1 MQVTGLF
8 EERTTPV
15 ATHTDSGIGSPGGSG
30 AGDATAGRTANAIE
44 FASESARSIADPAPL
59 GLAAFALTT
68 FVLSLVNSGLI
79 AKSTEPVV
87 FGLALA
93 YGGLSQLL
101 AGMWEF
107 RKGNTFGATAFGSY
121 GAFWISFWALV
132 TFYVKSI
139 PAAEA
144 GHAVGWYLV
153 AWGIFTVIML
163 LASLRTTAVLVLLF
177 LLLALTFL
185 VLGFGN
191 IGGSSGVVKFGGW
204 LGLVTAIVAWY
215 AALAGV
221 MSSTF
226 GRPVLPN
233 PSLAER

>member
-1 MQVTGLF
+1 M
-8 EERTTPV
+8 
-15 ATHTDSGIGSPGGSG
+15 ATDSETGSAVRRG
-30 AGDATAGRTANAIE
+30 GDATAGRTASAKE
-44 FASESARSIADPAPL
+44 FASESALSIADPAPL

-68 FVLSLVNSGLI
+68 FMLSLVNSGLI
-79 AKSTEPVV
+79 SKGTEPVV

-93 YGGLSQLL
+93 YGGVGQLL

-107 RKGNTFGATAFGSY
+107 RKGNTFGATAFASY

-132 TFYVKSI
+132 TFYLKSI
-139 PAAEA
+139 PAADA

-153 AWGIFTVIML
+153 AWGIFTTIMF
-163 LASLRTTAVLVLLF
+163 LASFRTTAALVLLF
-177 LLLALTFL
+177 LLLAATFY

-191 IGGSSGVVKFGGW
+191 IGGSSGVIKFGGW
-204 LGLVTAIVAWY
+204 LGLITAIVAWY

-233 PSLAER
+233 PRLSGS